1 MADDTRCVQSP
12 ARESAP
18 RQGRSTGF
26 PGVAHA
32 RCPFPLFSRRSGP
45 LDALLAEAD
54 RALRVLSGN
63 ATAGRPNP
71 ASAEELPTALSD
83 KEKRHAGLMRVN
95 HVGEVC
101 AQALY
106 RGQASVCREPAA
118 RALLL
123 EAAAEEVDHLVW
135 CNQRLSE
142 LGSRPSLL
150 NPVWYA
156 GSFALGVV
164 ASYAGVPRNLG
175 FMAETERQVEA
186 HLDGHLHLAAAGR
199 ALAPDRAQDEG
210 RRGASPRQRGSR
222 WRRAAARAGARRHAR
237 HVQDHD
243 HDGILDLSIGLPP
256 CTAAIRTAFVAVRKN
271 AAQWCLGTD
280 LVQNSIGD
288 YPKCTRVCPKGVNL
302 LSKTRRSGRS
312 LIHAGL
318 RGAGSGIA
326 ANTQR
331 PTLVIPGLK

>member
-1 MADDTRCVQSP
+1 MRTILSTRVRP
-12 ARESAP
+12 ASGAFDRIS
-18 RQGRSTGF
+18 RSCS
-26 PGVAHA
+26 
-32 RCPFPLFSRRSGP
+32 CPLPLPVVSRRSGP

-83 KEKRHAGLMRVN
+83 KEKRHAAGLMRVN

-186 HLDGHLHLAAAGR
+186 HLDGHLQTLPPQDERSRQIVRKMKEDEAHHRASAEAAGGVP
-199 ALAPDRAQDEG
+199 LPAPV
-210 RRGASPRQRGSR
+210 RGAM
-222 WRRAAARAGARRHAR
+222 RAMSK
-237 HVQDHD
+237 
-243 HDGILDLSIGLPP
+243 IMTT
-256 CTAAIRTAFVAVRKN
+256 TAYWI
-271 AAQWCLGTD
+271 
-280 LVQNSIGD
+280 
-288 YPKCTRVCPKGVNL
+288 
-302 LSKTRRSGRS
+302 
-312 LIHAGL
+312 
-318 RGAGSGIA
+318 
-326 ANTQR
+326 
-331 PTLVIPGLK
+331 

>member
-1 MADDTRCVQSP
+1 MADDTRCVQSS
-12 ARESAP
+12 ARESRPASGAFD
-18 RQGRSTGF
+18 RISRSCS
-26 PGVAHA
+26 
-32 RCPFPLFSRRSGP
+32 CPLPLPVVSRRSGP

-83 KEKRHAGLMRVN
+83 GKAPRGGLMRVN

-150 NPVWYA
+150 NPS
-156 GSFALGVV
+156 GM
-164 ASYAGVPRNLG
+164 P
-175 FMAETERQVEA
+175 A
-186 HLDGHLHLAAAGR
+186 HSPWAWWPAMPACR
-199 ALAPDRAQDEG
+199 ATWV
-210 RRGASPRQRGSR
+210 S
-222 WRRAAARAGARRHAR
+222 W
-237 HVQDHD
+237 
-243 HDGILDLSIGLPP
+243 
-256 CTAAIRTAFVAVRKN
+256 
-271 AAQWCLGTD
+271 
-280 LVQNSIGD
+280 
-288 YPKCTRVCPKGVNL
+288 PKP
-302 LSKTRRSGRS
+302 SGRS
-312 LIHAGL
+312 KPISMA
-318 RGAGSGIA
+318 
-326 ANTQR
+326 TCR
-331 PTLVIPGLK
+331 PCRRRTSARARSCAR